1 MAGRIN
7 DEDIQ
12 TLKERLDIVDVVQP
26 YTALKRSG
34 GGFMG
39 RCPFHDEKSASFSVQ
54 QQRGFYHCFGCG
66 VGGDAISFVQEIEGL
81 SFAEAVERLARQFGV
96 TLRYEQL
103 RPGQKKALGR
113 RTRMLELTA
122 AAYDFYRA
130 QLAAPT
136 GQVARDYL
144 TSRHVPPGAWQVFGI
159 GWAPDAWTD
168 LTDHLT
174 EKGASAED
182 LVQAGLASQGRNGP
196 IDRFR
201 ARVLFSIRDARGND
215 VVAFGGRILP
225 QGPINTKTD
234 GTAPKY
240 INSSKSDIYDK
251 STTLYGLHLARREIV
266 KQREVLIVE
275 GYMDVIALHLAGVTN
290 AVAPC
295 GTALTQDHF
304 NVIKRLDARVTLSL
318 DADTA
323 GFDAAERARERA
335 ATADVTDLGV
345 LVLPTGQDP
354 ADLVESGG
362 VEAVHQALNARK
374 TAVEFQIEHLLRSA
388 DLSTPERRD
397 AAYRSTFDL
406 LGGIQSAA
414 TRYQYIHDVVAP
426 AVQVPSQRI
435 EEELNAAHPIKSG
448 PTYIPGIRQ
457 EPRATS
463 ARRVVLND
471 PQMQLERQVLQVALQ
486 HPDLLPA
493 DWGMLEES
501 VFTADVSRLLFSAIS
516 QSDGDFQALLE
527 RMPDD
532 DMRSRVRGL
541 AASELTMPAEQA
553 EIARL
558 IDALR
563 GRDAKRRYEA
573 ARKELQD
580 GGEHLDDDDRRR
592 LMRDVGELER
602 VWRAYERRDIH
613 VRGASQ

>member
-7 DEDIQ
+7 DDDIQ

-54 QQRGFYHCFGCG
+54 PQKGFYHCFGCG
-66 VGGDAISFVQEIEGL
+66 VGGDAIRFVQEIEGL
-81 SFAEAVERLARQFGV
+81 SFTEAVERLARQFGV
-96 TLRYEQL
+96 TLRYHEL

-113 RTRMLELTA
+113 RTRMLELIA
-122 AAYDFYRA
+122 AAQEFYRT
-130 QLAAPT
+130 QLEAPA
-136 GQVARDYL
+136 GQEARDYL
-144 TSRHVPPGAWQVFGI
+144 AGRDVPPGAWKVFGI
-159 GWAPDAWTD
+159 GWAPDGWSE
-168 LTDHLT
+168 LTDHLLRQ
-174 EKGASAED
+174 GASAED

-196 IDRFR
+196 VDRFR

-225 QGPINTKTD
+225 QGPVHTKID

-240 INSSKSDIYDK
+240 INSPKTDIYDK

-275 GYMDVIALHLAGVTN
+275 GYMDVIALHLAGITH

-295 GTALTQDHF
+295 GTALTEEHF
-304 NVIKRLDARVTLSL
+304 NVIKRLDARVTLAL
-318 DADTA
+318 DADAA
-323 GFDAAERARERA
+323 GFDAAERARQRA
-335 ATADVTDLGV
+335 ATAAVTDLGV
-345 LVLPTGQDP
+345 LVLPPGKDP
-354 ADLVESGG
+354 ADLVSSGG
-362 VEAVHQALNARK
+362 IEAVTQALAARK

-388 DLSTPERRD
+388 DLSTPELRD
-397 AAYRSTFDL
+397 VAYRSTFDL

-435 EEELNAAHPIKSG
+435 EEELNAAHPVPSG
-448 PTYIPGIRQ
+448 PTRVPGIRQ

-463 ARRVVLND
+463 RQRVVMND

-486 HPDLLPA
+486 HPDLLPD
-493 DWGMLEES
+493 DWGLLEES
-501 VFTADVSRLLFSAIS
+501 VFTAAASRLLFVAIS
-516 QSDGDFQALLE
+516 AHGNDFQTVLDS
-527 RMPDD
+527 MPDD

-541 AASELTMPAEQA
+541 AASELRMPAESA
-553 EIARL
+553 AVARL

-563 GRDAKRRYEA
+563 GRDAQRRYQA
-573 ARKELQD
+573 ARQELQD
-580 GGEHLDDDDRRR
+580 GGEHLDDDERRR
-592 LMRDVGELER
+592 LMREVGELER

-613 VRGASQ
+613 LRGAVP